1 MLPCYNINS
10 ITKKILEVNNN
21 IKSIIIV
28 ESPND
33 AYFYQALMS
42 NMRLNDAK
50 IDIISQE
57 EKAYFDDLQFE
68 DETGKVYKGLSEK
81 ALSAKLQII
90 RQKLSRLYPNVEKVG
105 FLLDMDTLQSNG
117 GLQKR
122 LQNVNNALQDAWNVA
137 ANILAMNTLYS
148 INCKTQE
155 GENIPMQ
162 VACYFANIKGEGE
175 LETLLFHIANKE
187 NAHYANC
194 LQAWKECYT
203 QKEIDKSYEIKNKEF
218 QKFWIEIYKRF
229 DTLPR
234 NQRNETNTNFRNI
247 MLGSEDG
254 KTANRNHIFD
264 LNAEYLT
271 EVKTF
276 LHLFL

>member
-1 MLPCYNINS
+1 MP
-10 ITKKILEVNNN
+10 
-21 IKSIIIV
+21 
-28 ESPND
+28 
-33 AYFYQALMS
+33 
-42 NMRLNDAK
+42 LNDAE
-50 IDIISQE
+50 IDIISQDE
-57 EKAYFDDLQFE
+57 AYFDDLQFE
-68 DETGKVYKGLSEK
+68 DASGKVYKGLSEK

-90 RQKLSRLYPNVEKVG
+90 RQKLSRLYPKLEKVG

-137 ANILAMNTLYS
+137 ANILAMNVLYD
-148 INCKTQE
+148 ITCKTQE
-155 GENIPMQ
+155 GENIPLQ
-162 VACYFANIKGEGE
+162 LACYFANIDGEGE

-194 LQAWKECYT
+194 LQAWKECYI
-203 QKEIDKSYEIKNKEF
+203 QKGIDKSYEIKDKEF

-247 MLGSEDG
+247 MLGSEDR
-254 KTANRNHIFD
+254 KVVNRNHIFD
-264 LNAEYLT
+264 LNSAYLA

-276 LHLFL
+276 LRLFL